1 VQSVT
6 KVKPIKM
13 SLDISTTVEPSQFR
27 HGEGCQDGTR
37 ANPVKS
43 GRGPNDDWSDHHHGG
58 VGGHGMQVQVGGVR
72 NEIFAGGRQRPAA
85 GTSGQTHKA
94 RLADGEVGAVPSR
107 TVEGVERSKGSG
119 CGTVE
124 GVRLRKL
131 IL

>member
-6 KVKPIKM
+6 KVKPIRM

-58 VGGHGMQVQVGGVR
+58 VGGHGRQVQVGC
-72 NEIFAGGRQRPAA
+72 GGNMTGP
-85 GTSGQTHKA
+85 
-94 RLADGEVGAVPSR
+94 
-107 TVEGVERSKGSG
+107 
-119 CGTVE
+119 
-124 GVRLRKL
+124 
-131 IL
+131 